1 MDSWIRIMVIFVVFI
16 FVQFGSFFLLTGPV
30 DELIDAFAG
39 VDAGAGQTEY
49 DSQISIT
56 RSIVPFFFALFIS
69 IPFAW
74 LVGVVFSREATF
86 GYQRRY

>member
-16 FVQFGSFFLLTGPV
+16 FVQFGAFFLLAEPV
-30 DELIDAFAG
+30 DQIIDAFAG
-39 VDAGAGQTEY
+39 VNAGDYQTQY
-49 DSQISIT
+49 DDQIDISHTVIT
-56 RSIVPFFFALFIS
+56 FFFALFIS
-69 IPFAW
+69 LPFAW